1 MSNCV
6 KVMKNTGGE
15 MLKNIFLVMIVLIL
29 SGCGGGSS
37 SSGKVVDKS
46 DNKEMEEIVENNALL
61 SWSHP
66 STRENGESLSL
77 SEIKHYIISHR
88 FNNEV
93 TEYEV
98 PYPEENYKIKDL
110 AEGTHY
116 FTIITVDTEDRK
128 SKPSEE
134 VFKTI

>member
-1 MSNCV
+1 
-6 KVMKNTGGE
+6 

-46 DNKEMEEIVENNALL
+46 DNKEIEEIVENNALL

>member
-1 MSNCV
+1 
-6 KVMKNTGGE
+6 
-15 MLKNIFLVMIVLIL
+15 MLKNIFLVMIILVL

-37 SSGKVVDKS
+37 SSGKVVDNS
-46 DNKEMEEIVENNALL
+46 DNKEKEEVIENNALL

-77 SEIKHYIISHR
+77 SEIKHYIINHR
-88 FNNEV
+88 FNDEV

-98 PYPEENYKIKDL
+98 PYPEENYEIKDL

-116 FTIITVDTEDRK
+116 FTIITVDSEDRK
-128 SKPSEE
+128 SKPSDE

>member
-46 DNKEMEEIVENNALL
+46 DNKEIEEIVENNALL

-116 FTIITVDTEDRK
+116 FTIITVDTEDRT